1 MGYGVRAS
9 FYSGFPLGVKNNV
22 DAASC
27 VQVTATL
34 GRRVPAYQAGSRTR
48 TNTGLHWERGQL
60 MSSSKVVMASE
71 KTPSEKTPAE
81 INTELRTLAHDLSN
95 AIETIMQA
103 TYLLGT
109 AKIDDNAKKW
119 LELIDKASRDAARI
133 NRDIRE
139 HLRAQTTQISP
150 Q

>member
-1 MGYGVRAS
+1 
-9 FYSGFPLGVKNNV
+9 
-22 DAASC
+22 
-27 VQVTATL
+27 
-34 GRRVPAYQAGSRTR
+34 
-48 TNTGLHWERGQL
+48 

-71 KTPSEKTPAE
+71 KTPADKTPTE
-81 INTELRTLAHDLSN
+81 INAELRTLAHDLSN

-109 AKIDDNAKKW
+109 AKLDETGHKW

-139 HLRAQTTQISP
+139 HLRAQTAQIAGK
-150 Q
+150 

>member
-1 MGYGVRAS
+1 
-9 FYSGFPLGVKNNV
+9 
-22 DAASC
+22 
-27 VQVTATL
+27 
-34 GRRVPAYQAGSRTR
+34 
-48 TNTGLHWERGQL
+48 
-60 MSSSKVVMASE
+60 MSSSKVAMATD
-71 KTPSEKTPAE
+71 KTPAEKTPAE
-81 INTELRTLAHDLSN
+81 INAELRTLAHDLSN

-109 AKIDDNAKKW
+109 AQVDETGKKW

-139 HLRAQTTQISP
+139 HLRAQTAQLG